1 MIDPVQLIG
10 PSSALG
16 APAPYWFLVF
26 FKVLGFTLH
35 TAFMHV
41 WFAGSIVALLLGR
54 SGSMH
59 SQLLSARLLRRMP
72 IVVAYGVNFGIVPLL
87 FTQVAYYKVFY
98 PATILMA
105 WPWFSIFVLLT
116 VAYYGTYLYAGGLH
130 EESRIT
136 PLRHAAGWT
145 AAVLFLV
152 IGFLFTNAFSLMVNV
167 AAWPHLWLTSS
178 VAGAPMGTAL
188 NLGDPTLWPRWLM
201 MFGIALTTTAAY
213 IAIDAG
219 LFAAEAPVAYRQ
231 WARGLA
237 LKLYSFGVFWF
248 ACAGSAYLATWPVE
262 LRDAAFSGWRVAL
275 MLLTALAP
283 GLPWLLLMQQSRS
296 GEKRA
301 LTWTVGIAQ
310 FGVLALNAVSR
321 QVVQN
326 LQLGRFVD
334 VVSEPVNLQW
344 SPLLSFL
351 VLFVAGLAVII
362 WMLRKAAAAGR
373 RRLAPD
379 LVAEPRA

>member
-1 MIDPVQLIG
+1 MIDPAQLIG

-35 TAFMHV
+35 TVFMHV
-41 WFAGSIVALLLGR
+41 WFAGTIVALLLARR
-54 SGSMH
+54 SNVYA
-59 SQLLSARLLRRMP
+59 QLLSARLLRRMP
-72 IVVAYGVNFGIVPLL
+72 IVIAYGVNFGIVPLL

-116 VAYYGTYLYAGGLH
+116 VAYYGTYVYAAGLH
-130 EESRIT
+130 EESRMT
-136 PLRHAAGWT
+136 PLRHAAGWA

-152 IGFLFTNAFSLMVNV
+152 IGFLFTNAFSLMANV
-167 AAWPHLWLTSS
+167 AAWPHLWLASS
-178 VAGAPMGTAL
+178 MAGAPTGTAL

-201 MFGIALTTTAAY
+201 MFGLALATTAAY

-219 LFAAEAPVAYRQ
+219 FFAAEAPAAYRR
-231 WARGLA
+231 WARGFA

-248 ACAGSAYLATWPVE
+248 ACAGTAYLATWPIE
-262 LRDAAFSGWRVAL
+262 LREAAFSGWRAAL
-275 MLLTALAP
+275 MLPTALAP
-283 GLPWLLLMQQSRS
+283 GLPWLLLMQHCRA

-301 LTWTVGIAQ
+301 LTLAVGIAQ

-321 QVVQN
+321 QLVQN
-326 LQLGRFVD
+326 LQLDRFVD
-334 VVSEPVNLQW
+334 VASEPVTLQW

-351 VLFVAGLAVII
+351 ALFVIGLAVIA
-362 WMLRKAAAAGR
+362 WMLNKTVAALR
-373 RRLAPD
+373 SNLP
-379 LVAEPRA
+379 LPQ

>member
-1 MIDPVQLIG
+1 MIDPAQLIG

-54 SGSMH
+54 SGGVH

-72 IVVAYGVNFGIVPLL
+72 IVIAYGVNFGIVPLL

-130 EESRIT
+130 EGSRLT

-145 AAVLFLV
+145 AAILFLA
-152 IGFLFTNAFSLMVNV
+152 IGFLFTNAFSLMANV

-213 IAIDAG
+213 IGIDSS
-219 LFAAEAPVAYRQ
+219 LFAVETPDPYRQ
-231 WARGLA
+231 WGRGFA
-237 LKLYSFGVFWF
+237 FKLYSFGVFWF
-248 ACAGSAYLATWPVE
+248 ACAGLAYLATWPVE
-262 LRDAAFSGWRVAL
+262 LRDAAFSGWRAAL

-283 GLPWLLLMQQSRS
+283 GLPWLLLMRQSRS
-296 GEKRA
+296 GERRA
-301 LTWTVGIAQ
+301 LTWAVGIAQ

-326 LQLGRFVD
+326 LQLDRFVD
-334 VVSEPVNLQW
+334 VVSEPVSLQW

-351 VLFVAGLAVII
+351 VLFVAGVAVII
-362 WMLRKAAAAGR
+362 WMLSKAVAAGR

-379 LVAEPRA
+379 PAAEPR

>member
-1 MIDPVQLIG
+1 MIDPTQLIG
-10 PSSALG
+10 ATSALG
-16 APAPYWFLVF
+16 APAPYWFLVL

-41 WFAGSIVALLLGR
+41 WFAGSVVALLLAR
-54 SGSMH
+54 SGNVH

-72 IVVAYGVNFGIVPLL
+72 IVIAYGVNFGIVPLL

-130 EESRIT
+130 EEAHLT

-152 IGFLFTNAFSLMVNV
+152 IGFLFSNAFSLMANV

-201 MFGIALTTTAAY
+201 MFGLALTTTAAY

-219 LFAAEAPVAYRQ
+219 LFAAEASAAYRQ
-231 WARGLA
+231 WARGRA
-237 LKLYSFGVFWF
+237 LKLYSLGVFWF

-262 LRDAAFSGWRVAL
+262 LREAVFSGWRAAL

-283 GLPWLLLMQQSRS
+283 GLPWVLLMQHSRA
-296 GEKRA
+296 GEKQT
-301 LTWTVGIAQ
+301 LTWAVAIAQ
-310 FGVLALNAVSR
+310 LGVLALNAVSR

-326 LQLGRFVD
+326 LQLDRFVD
-334 VVSEPVNLQW
+334 VVSEPVSLQW

-351 VLFVAGLAVII
+351 LLFVIGLAVII
-362 WMLRKAAAAGR
+362 WMLTKAATAGR
-373 RRLAPD
+373 GRLAS
-379 LVAEPRA
+379 EPR

>member
-1 MIDPVQLIG
+1 MIDPAQLIG
-10 PSSALG
+10 PSSVLG
-16 APAPYWFLVF
+16 APAPYWFLVL

-35 TAFMHV
+35 TACMHV
-41 WFAGSIVALLLGR
+41 WFAGSIVAILLAR
-54 SGSMH
+54 SSNVH
-59 SQLLSARLLRRMP
+59 SQLLSARVLRRMP
-72 IVVAYGVNFGIVPLL
+72 IVIAYGVNFGIVPLL

-116 VAYYGTYLYAGGLH
+116 IAYYGTYLYAGGLH
-130 EESRIT
+130 EEAGMT

-145 AAVLFLV
+145 AAILFLV

-167 AAWPHLWLTSS
+167 AAWPHLWLSSS

-213 IAIDAG
+213 IALDTG
-219 LFAAEAPVAYRQ
+219 FFAAEAPAAYRQ
-231 WARGLA
+231 WARGIA
-237 LKLYSFGVFWF
+237 LKLYGLGLFWF
-248 ACAGSAYLATWPVE
+248 ACAGSAYLATWPVG
-262 LRDAAFSGWRVAL
+262 LREAAFSGWRTAL

-283 GLPWLLLMQQSRS
+283 GLPWLVLMQHFRA
-296 GEKRA
+296 GENRA
-301 LTWTVGIAQ
+301 WTWAVGIAQ

-326 LQLGRFVD
+326 LQLSPFVD
-334 VVSEPVNLQW
+334 VASEPVSLQW

-351 VLFVAGLAVII
+351 ALFVAGLAVII
-362 WMLRKAAAAGR
+362 WMLSRAAAGR
-373 RRLAPD
+373 QGSLTSEPA
-379 LVAEPRA
+379 AEPR